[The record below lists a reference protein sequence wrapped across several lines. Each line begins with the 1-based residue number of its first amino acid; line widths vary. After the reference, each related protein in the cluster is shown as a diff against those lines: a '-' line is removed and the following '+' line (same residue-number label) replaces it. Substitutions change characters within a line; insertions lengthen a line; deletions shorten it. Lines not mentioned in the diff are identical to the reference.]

1 MNWLIDNW
9 FVIVCSLCVGA
20 AVALGIQRFI
30 KLPTSEQKSTIRA
43 WLLQAVLLAEQEYG
57 AKTGKLKLSSVY
69 SAFCVA
75 LPWLAK
81 LISFDK
87 FSEMVD
93 DALIEMRKLLETNKA
108 IAQIVEP
115 NE

>member
-9 FVIVCSLCVGA
+9 FIIICALCVGA
-20 AVALGIQRFI
+20 AIALSIRHFI
-30 KLPTSEQKSTIRA
+30 KLPTSEQIKTIRA

-93 DALIEMRKLLETNKA
+93 EALIEMRKLLEGNKA
-108 IAQIVEP
+108 IAQIVES
-115 NE
+115 N

>member
-9 FVIVCSLCVGA
+9 FVIVCALCVGA
-20 AVALGIQRFI
+20 VVALAVQRFI
-30 KLPTSEQKSTIRA
+30 KLPTSEQIETIRA
-43 WLLQAVLLAEQEYG
+43 WLLQAVIFAEQEYG
-57 AKTGKLKLSSVY
+57 AGTGKLKLSSVY
-69 SAFCVA
+69 AAFCVA

-81 LISFDK
+81 LISFNK

-93 DALIEMRKLLETNKA
+93 DALVEMRKLLEGNKA

>member
-1 MNWLIDNW
+1 MDWLINNW
-9 FVIVCSLCVGA
+9 FIVVAALCVGA
-20 AVALGIQRFI
+20 VMVLAVQRFV
-30 KLPTSEQKSTIRA
+30 KLPTSEQKNTIQA

-57 AKTGKLKLSSVY
+57 AGTGKLKLSSVY
-69 SAFCVA
+69 AAFCVA

-93 DALIEMRKLLETNKA
+93 DALVEMRKLLEGNKA

-115 NE
+115 NK

>member
-1 MNWLIDNW
+1 MAL
-9 FVIVCSLCVGA
+9 FVR
-20 AVALGIQRFI
+20 RFV
-30 KLPTSEQKSTIRA
+30 KLPTSEQKNTIRA
-43 WLLQAVLLAEQEYG
+43 WLLQAVIFAEQEYG
-57 AKTGKLKLSSVY
+57 AGTGKLKLSAVY
-69 SAFCVA
+69 AMFCTA

-81 LISFDK
+81 LISFSK

-93 DALIEMRKLLETNKA
+93 DALVEMRKLLEGNKA